1 MHLPVLPM
9 GGPSWIFEIKNVK
22 FVFLIKLFLIADT
35 YEVLFDDNVPYV
47 LKASKI
53 SRVTQQQMKQKV
65 TTPITPKAIPSPLFA
80 PVEGSKQDRRD
91 RKRKLNVAELFTR
104 KRTKLDIP
112 IDGSVTIG
120 NVTGNVIES
129 DNELE
134 KEIKTPSKLMI
145 L

>member
-1 MHLPVLPM
+1 M
-9 GGPSWIFEIKNVK
+9 
-22 FVFLIKLFLIADT
+22 FLIAET

-91 RKRKLNVAELFTR
+91 RKRKLNVAELFSR
-104 KRTKLDIP
+104 KRTKLDTTIE
-112 IDGSVTIG
+112 GSGTIS
-120 NVTGNVIES
+120 NVLES
-129 DNELE
+129 DNDLE
-134 KEIKTPSKLMI
+134 KEIKTPSKLLI